1 LNESPQVFVLKS
13 LIVLLSAGIV
23 SFTIGHAIESY
34 NRTQLDESTAQSDE
48 GNIQPRGG
56 NIKQEEGTL
65 FDKSALV
72 QARNNPFWTGGGPPA
87 RRLPFEEYDAVSVR
101 RFPLEKSD
109 TLVQQDFV
117 EDHAPTEYVHMS
129 DSSMLGLN
137 TDHTYTNEV
146 NVSQSS
152 AKCTDLSTTDILKI
166 ADAPIGENVLDK
178 LPIDYLE
185 PRLSPESLKSQAERL
200 GCNRSFKD
208 F

>member
-1 LNESPQVFVLKS
+1 LNESPQVLVLKS
-13 LIVLLSAGIV
+13 LTVLLSVGLI
-23 SFTIGHAIESY
+23 SFTVGHAIESY
-34 NRTQLDESTAQSDE
+34 TRTQLDEGTAQSDE
-48 GNIQPRGG
+48 GNIQP
-56 NIKQEEGTL
+56 EESTL
-65 FDKSALV
+65 FDKSAIV
-72 QARNNPFWTGGGPPA
+72 QARNNPFWTGGEPPA
-87 RRLPFEEYDAVSVR
+87 RRLPFEEYDAVPVR
-101 RFPLEKSD
+101 RFPLEKGD

-117 EDHAPTEYVHMS
+117 KDHAPTEYVHMS

-166 ADAPIGENVLDK
+166 ADAPIGENILDK